1 MVLRAGPHRGDDEET
16 AERTPADAAPVLPNL
31 EGDLDEVIDNRPVF
45 RTRLHGYDRL
55 EVDNYTAWATA
66 ELVTVRREADHL
78 LSRFGEFS
86 AELEISRR
94 LLADAR
100 WRESFPISER
110 LQEMLRL
117 AAEEAGAI
125 TDAARQEADRLL
137 AEARTEADA
146 RLRKAHEVKELA
158 VGAADELKRQARG
171 DRTAAAAALEGAR
184 TEAAQ
189 ILRQAAADRDRL
201 AAEAAADRNQLAADA
216 AAERDRLA
224 AQAAADRNQLAAD
237 AAAERDRLAAQAARE
252 REQAAAVAAAELAA
266 VQAEVDEL
274 HRRQDQARQSLRRLT
289 DMIGEALQTVAA
301 TAPDNRAGTD
311 VTTANVAVE
320 GMVRDGRDE
329 PPVAAMAG
337 RPAPVPR

>member
-1 MVLRAGPHRGDDEET
+1 
-16 AERTPADAAPVLPNL
+16 VLPNL

-158 VGAADELKRQARG
+158 VVAADELKRQARG

-201 AAEAAADRNQLAADA
+201 AA
-216 AAERDRLA
+216 
-224 AQAAADRNQLAAD
+224 QAAADRNQLAAD
-237 AAAERDRLAAQAARE
+237 AAAERDRLTAQAARE

-266 VQAEVDEL
+266 VQAEVEEL